1 MDHCCRFSTCFCPFR
16 KGDVD
21 LFVMKFDSVGAHQWT
36 AQRGGPGEDIAHALQ
51 VQYKGMMQSV
61 SCTVVPQ

>member
-1 MDHCCRFSTCFCPFR
+1 
-16 KGDVD
+16 
-21 LFVMKFDSVGAHQWT
+21 MKFDSVGAHQWT

-61 SCTVVPQ
+61 SCTVVPQWTLGIMLDPD

>member
-1 MDHCCRFSTCFCPFR
+1 
-16 KGDVD
+16 
-21 LFVMKFDSVGAHQWT
+21 MKFDSVGAHQWT

-51 VQYKGMMQSV
+51 VQYKGMMQLV